1 MDKWYSIVRTFL
13 DESEKPFKTKQFV
26 DRVFQDL
33 NRLRIREK
41 NKFKERTGI
50 EFDSWVEK
58 LEQEYPPLLVREILN
73 DDDFWL
79 ETLKVV
85 KF

>member
-1 MDKWYSIVRTFL
+1 MDRWYSIVRTFL

-33 NRLRIREK
+33 NRLRVREK

-58 LEQEYPPLLVREILN
+58 LEQDYPPLLVREILN

-79 ETLKVV
+79 ETLKVA

>member
-1 MDKWYSIVRTFL
+1 MEKWYSIVRTFL
-13 DESEKPFKTKQFV
+13 DESEKPFKTRQFT

-33 NRLRIREK
+33 NRLRIRER

-50 EFDSWVEK
+50 EFDSWSQNLEK
-58 LEQEYPPLLVREILN
+58 EYPSSLVREILN

-79 ETLKVV
+79 ETLKVTR
-85 KF
+85 F

>member
-1 MDKWYSIVRTFL
+1 MDRWYSIVRTFL

-33 NRLRIREK
+33 NRLRVREK

-79 ETLKVV
+79 ETLKVA